1 MDEKNFCEV
10 VEDIEISTPFEQQ
23 MKASR
28 YPFIIWGM
36 GSLSYS
42 VKKYMD
48 MMRIKVSCYWVD
60 GNCTI
65 SEKDGI
71 PILSFPEIQRKFEKY
86 NVVFGHSK
94 YELKRELKEKSEKI
108 QEIFCIPN
116 LCYNRYQRIEKSFFT
131 QNASNYYENYCM
143 LEDKKSKECMIA
155 YLRCKM
161 SENVDY
167 IIDVFDREINYFNNP
182 CFVLQED
189 EVYVDVGAYTGDSLE
204 LFLKESGGRYKKIYA
219 YEPEEENYILLKKFV
234 KNNHL
239 MNVVCEQT
247 GTWNKKEKLYFN
259 LDEESSS
266 ISVTS
271 SKVQSTE
278 INVDAL
284 DSMLGDEDVT
294 LIKINF
300 LSGVRETIEGMKQ
313 IMIQRKPRLV
323 ITVGFDE
330 FALLSIPILIK
341 EINPEYN
348 LYLRFAAAMPARLL
362 LFAV

>member
-1 MDEKNFCEV
+1 MDEKKFCETV
-10 VEDIEISTPFEQQ
+10 DDIEICAPYGQQ

-28 YPFIIWGM
+28 YPFIIWGI

-48 MMRIKVSCYWVD
+48 ILQIKVSCYWVD
-60 GNCTI
+60 GNCETK
-65 SEKDGI
+65 EKDGI
-71 PILSFPEIQRKFEKY
+71 PILSFTEIQSQFDKY

-94 YELKRELKEKSEKI
+94 YELKRELKEKSDKI
-108 QEIFCIPN
+108 VNIFCISN
-116 LCYNRYQRIEKSFFT
+116 LCYNRYQRIEKSFFE
-131 QNASNYYENYCM
+131 QNAHNYYKNYCI

-167 IIDVFDREINYFNNP
+167 VIDVFDGEINYFNNP
-182 CFVLQED
+182 CFELRED
-189 EVYVDVGAYTGDSLE
+189 EVYVDIGAYTGDSVE
-204 LFLKESGGRYKKIYA
+204 LFLKESGGHYKKIYA
-219 YEPEEENYILLKKFV
+219 YEPEEENYTLLKKLV
-234 KNNHL
+234 GNKHL
-239 MNVVCEQT
+239 KNVVCEQM
-247 GTWNKKEKLYFN
+247 GTWNKKEKLSFD

-266 ISVTS
+266 ISLATP
-271 SKVQSTE
+271 KVQSTE

-284 DSMLGDEDVT
+284 DSMLGDEEVT

-300 LSGVRETIEGMKQ
+300 LSGIRETIEGMKH
-313 IMIQRKPRLV
+313 ILIQHKPRLV

-330 FALLSIPILIK
+330 YALLSIPMLIK
-341 EINPEYN
+341 EINPEYRI
-348 LYLRFAAAMPARLL
+348 YLRFAAAMPARLL